1 MQLIDA
7 IKRSQV
13 GIMTERKANVAFN
26 AKEML
31 RNGFAKVSKIHFNLE
46 HPLAASLFSMSI
58 DFLVIFF

>member
-1 MQLIDA
+1 MTSGNYDREKQMWLSMQ
-7 IKRSQV
+7 
-13 GIMTERKANVAFN
+13 
-26 AKEML
+26 KEML

>member
-1 MQLIDA
+1 
-7 IKRSQV
+7 
-13 GIMTERKANVAFN
+13 MTERKANVAFN

-58 DFLVIFF
+58 DFLVIFFWGRW